1 MVEYRSPK
9 PLVRVR
15 ILVPLLEHLRELR
28 CFFYVTGNSVG
39 TPYYIKRHCVPESAV
54 RGEKYI
60 AVLSARARK
69 CALSAHFVVVENDN
83 EVVYHIE

>member
-28 CFFYVTGNSVG
+28 CFFYVIGNSVG

-54 RGEKYI
+54 REEEYI

-69 CALSAHFVVVENDN
+69 CALNAHFVVVENDN

>member
-28 CFFYVTGNSVG
+28 CFFYVIGNSVG
-39 TPYYIKRHCVPESAV
+39 IPYHIKRHCVLESAV
-54 RGEKYI
+54 RGEEYI
-60 AVLSARARK
+60 AVLSAHARK
-69 CALSAHFVVVENDN
+69 CASSAHFVHAGN
-83 EVVYHIE
+83 EPRFMLV

>member
-28 CFFYVTGNSVG
+28 CFFS
-39 TPYYIKRHCVPESAV
+39 I
-54 RGEKYI
+54 
-60 AVLSARARK
+60 
-69 CALSAHFVVVENDN
+69 VENDN

>member
-28 CFFYVTGNSVG
+28 CFFYVKRK
-39 TPYYIKRHCVPESAV
+39 IKGRFWIMDSFTTFSQYKYV
-54 RGEKYI
+54 RPDFEETKKLIRI
-60 AVLSARARK
+60 AVESMKKA
-69 CALSAHFVVVENDN
+69 
-83 EVVYHIE
+83 